1 MSLWIVACGIAT
13 LTAVVAAAEPP
24 TRVARLSDTRG
35 AVSFSPAGD
44 SEWFGAVLN
53 RPLTTGDRLWVD
65 ADSEA
70 ELQVG
75 NASIRLGHDSN
86 LTVLNLDDNIV
97 QLELSQGAMKVR
109 LRHLGP
115 GQSFEVDTPNLA
127 LFMDTDGSFRLNV
140 DPGADATTVILQ
152 AGRGAVYAGA
162 ASYAVD
168 SRQAYR
174 FYGTDLSDYDRVG
187 STADYLDFYARDRNQ
202 REDRSVSARYV
213 STDVVGYE
221 DLDANGTW
229 RTDPSYGSVW
239 IPSRVESG
247 WSPYRD
253 GHWAWIDP
261 WGWTWVDDAPWGYTV
276 SHYGRWANIGGSWA
290 WVPGPKREQAV
301 YAPALV
307 AFVGG
312 ATSTAVVGWF
322 PLAPREVY
330 QPAYP
335 VSRGYFEK
343 INRSNTVVNNTT
355 ITNVYNI
362 TNTTVVNNAPSAT
375 KVVYAN
381 QQVRGAVIAVPTQA
395 FAQSR
400 PVAKAV
406 VPMPVTSAPV
416 THVAAVAPV
425 QQSLHGGSAA
435 ATAPPAAA
443 AQRPVV
449 AHTAPPRPPVAF
461 AAQQQQLAA
470 KPGVPIDEASRTQL
484 KSTAAPAAPAPKV
497 NVLTTAK
504 APAPN
509 AAPPATPPAPKS
521 PEARKTEAA
530 KGNAPAASPAKSDNA
545 NAEAAKAEAAK
556 AAAAEAAKA
565 DAAKASAAKADA
577 AKADAAREDAARN
590 EAAKAS
596 AAKADAAKADA
607 ARSEAA
613 RADAAR
619 AEAAKAAAAK
629 ADAAKGDAARAEA
642 ARNEAAKAAAAKAD
656 AARADAARA
665 EAAKADAA
673 RADNA
678 RRAEAAR
685 AEAAKAEAAKAQA
698 ARTDAAKADAARA
711 DAARRNEAAKVEAAK
726 AEAARAEAAKASRPK
741 PEPAKPE
748 AAKGEPAKGKP
759 ESKKTEEEKKAEEAR
774 KP

>member
-1 MSLWIVACGIAT
+1 MRPQFSRLSLWIVACGIAA
-13 LTAVVAAAEPP
+13 LTAGLAAAEPP
-24 TRVARLSDTRG
+24 TRVARLSDARG

-44 SEWFGAVLN
+44 SEWYGAVLN
-53 RPLTTGDRLWVD
+53 RPLTNGDRLWV
-65 ADSEA
+65 ASDSQA

-75 NASIRLGHDSN
+75 GASIRLGHDSN

-115 GQSFEVDTPNLA
+115 EQSFEVDTPNLA
-127 LFMDTDGSFRLNV
+127 LYMDTAGSVRLNV
-140 DPGADATTVILQ
+140 DPGDDATTVIVQ
-152 AGRGAVYAGA
+152 AGRGQVYGGA

-168 SRQAYR
+168 YHQAYR

-187 STADYLDFYARDRNQ
+187 SSADYLDYYARDRNQ
-202 REDRSVSARYV
+202 HEDASRSAQYV
-213 STDVVGYE
+213 SSDVVGYE

-229 RTDPSYGSVW
+229 RTDPNYGSVW
-239 IPSRVESG
+239 VPNRVAAG

-261 WGWTWVDDAPWGYTV
+261 WGWTWVDDAPWGYAV

-312 ATSTAVVGWF
+312 TASAAVVGWF

-362 TNTTVVNNAPSAT
+362 TNTTIVNNAPSAT
-375 KVVYAN
+375 KIVYAN
-381 QQVRGAVIAVPTQA
+381 RQVKGAVIAVPTQA

-400 PVAKAV
+400 PVAKAA
-406 VPMPVTSAPV
+406 VPMPKESLASAPV
-416 THVAAVAPV
+416 THIAAVAPV
-425 QQSLHGGSAA
+425 QQSLHAGPV
-435 ATAPPAAA
+435 ATGAPAAA
-443 AQRPVV
+443 AQRPIV
-449 AHTAPPRPPVAF
+449 AHTPPPRPPVAF
-461 AAQQQQLAA
+461 AVQQQRLAA
-470 KPGVPIDEASRTQL
+470 KPGVPIDEASRAQL
-484 KSTAAPAAPAPKV
+484 KATAAPPPRV
-497 NVLTTAK
+497 SVVSTAK
-504 APAPN
+504 APAPSAPPP
-509 AAPPATPPAPKS
+509 AAPPNARS
-521 PEARKTEAA
+521 PEARKAEAA
-530 KGNAPAASPAKSDNA
+530 KAANAPVAAPAKSDTA
-545 NAEAAKAEAAK
+545 NAEAARAEAAKAAAAKAEAAK
-556 AAAAEAAKA
+556 ADAARAEAARAEAAKA
-565 DAAKASAAKADA
+565 DAARA
-577 AKADAAREDAARN
+577 
-590 EAAKAS
+590 EAAKAEAGR
-596 AAKADAAKADA
+596 AAAAKADA

-613 RADAAR
+613 RADAA
-619 AEAAKAAAAK
+619 KAA
-629 ADAAKGDAARAEA
+629 
-642 ARNEAAKAAAAKAD
+642 
-656 AARADAARA
+656 AARA

-673 RADNA
+673 RADAGRAEAAKSEAA
-678 RRAEAAR
+678 RAAAAKADAAKAEAARGEAARAEAAR
-685 AEAAKAEAAKAQA
+685 AEAAKAAA
-698 ARTDAAKADAARA
+698 ARAEAAKADAARA
-711 DAARRNEAAKVEAAK
+711 DAARRAEAAKADAARADAAKADAARRAEAAK
-726 AEAARAEAAKASRPK
+726 AEAARAQHAK
-741 PEPAKPE
+741 PEP
-748 AAKGEPAKGKP
+748 AKGEPAKGKP